1 MEQEGF
7 LWIES
12 RREEYLSFL
21 RRLVCTESHSFDRA
35 GVIGAGRV
43 VEDFVRGKGFS
54 VVRQSFARAG
64 DGMLI
69 LSPGKEAM
77 APVCFVAHL
86 DTVFPAGTFPDRL
99 KEENGFLHGP
109 GVVDCKGG
117 IAVALLAME
126 ALRKVGCPRSL
137 RLLLTP
143 DEEVSNRLSG
153 MEGIRWIQDNSR
165 GCAAAFVCECGT
177 QGEAVTQRKGV
188 LKAQVI
194 IRGKSVHAGMF
205 YDQGA
210 SAIREAAYKI
220 LQLEEHSEAGG
231 ITYNCGKIAGGE
243 AENRVPDHCS
253 FSVDI
258 RFCTEEEKARA
269 IEHLEQ
275 TVRQCRVP
283 GTSALWRT
291 LSLRSPMPRSEEGMS
306 LFSRLQRT
314 GERYGLERL
323 RSCFNGG
330 GSDAAYTVAAGV
342 PTVCG
347 VGATGFDWHS
357 PRERMDKNSLTE
369 RAKLLA
375 ATIADWNN

>member
-1 MEQEGF
+1 
-7 LWIES
+7 
-12 RREEYLSFL
+12 
-21 RRLVCTESHSFDRA
+21 
-35 GVIGAGRV
+35 
-43 VEDFVRGKGFS
+43 
-54 VVRQSFARAG
+54 
-64 DGMLI
+64 MLI

-126 ALRKVGCPRSL
+126 SLRKVGCPRSL

-231 ITYNCGKIAGGE
+231 ITYNCGKIAEGKRKTVYRTLFFFGGHPFLYGGGKGQG
-243 AENRVPDHCS
+243 NRTSGTNSQAMPCSGDFSLVEDTEPS
-253 FSVDI
+253 FSH
-258 RFCTEEEKARA
+258 A
-269 IEHLEQ
+269 
-275 TVRQCRVP
+275 P
-283 GTSALWRT
+283 
-291 LSLRSPMPRSEEGMS
+291 
-306 LFSRLQRT
+306 
-314 GERYGLERL
+314 
-323 RSCFNGG
+323 
-330 GSDAAYTVAAGV
+330 
-342 PTVCG
+342 
-347 VGATGFDWHS
+347 
-357 PRERMDKNSLTE
+357 
-369 RAKLLA
+369 
-375 ATIADWNN
+375 